1 MFRFFGQDFPTV
13 VSCHLRW
20 QAPAGVKV
28 SFSICHVSVHFH
40 FGSSVEPQS
49 VRLFRG
55 VCRKKEKN
63 WNRLAVLGAA
73 RLRRGWTL
81 VYILVKLINDVIPRK
96 MMELHHHILNHK
108 RSTPSRVRLP
118 RACSRSAQAGQRPHY
133 VCASRGSVRTILWP
147 LQSCYY
153 LKTSRFFRQLP
164 RLRAT
169 GRRSVGHANQQVLG
183 RGRRC
188 YSESDQSEADNAS
201 QKPFWKRLRDS
212 EGSQS
217 CDYQNVP

>member
-1 MFRFFGQDFPTV
+1 MDLKERILFDCGSTKKVFRFFGQDFPTV

-81 VYILVKLINDVIPRK
+81 VYIYFAEV
-96 MMELHHHILNHK
+96 
-108 RSTPSRVRLP
+108 
-118 RACSRSAQAGQRPHY
+118 
-133 VCASRGSVRTILWP
+133 
-147 LQSCYY
+147 
-153 LKTSRFFRQLP
+153 
-164 RLRAT
+164 
-169 GRRSVGHANQQVLG
+169 
-183 RGRRC
+183 
-188 YSESDQSEADNAS
+188 
-201 QKPFWKRLRDS
+201 
-212 EGSQS
+212 
-217 CDYQNVP
+217 